1 MAPTMQP
8 TAGGPRTAGSAAG
21 STTAVSP
28 PSRSLRT
35 AVAVSVATAIGATGH
50 LLAGGSLS
58 LGVLAVALAAAT
70 VPAWLSS
77 GRERGWAWIAALQI
91 GNQQLVHVARS
102 SAAGLGE
109 PTMATHDLMR
119 AHVLA
124 EPVTAVV
131 PHDLLMLLAHV
142 LAGLVTAVALRAG
155 ERSMWAQVRRFA
167 ARVRRR
173 WRRLTDPRP
182 ISPPCAAS
190 SIAVM
195 PDHSPRPHQRLL
207 RHAVV
212 LRGPPPATP

>member
-1 MAPTMQP
+1 M
-8 TAGGPRTAGSAAG
+8 
-21 STTAVSP
+21 SP
-28 PSRSLRT
+28 CRLGVSRS
-35 AVAVSVATAIGATGH
+35 VSR
-50 LLAGGSLS
+50 
-58 LGVLAVALAAAT
+58 
-70 VPAWLSS
+70 PW
-77 GRERGWAWIAALQI
+77 
-91 GNQQLVHVARS
+91 RS
-102 SAAGLGE
+102 
-109 PTMATHDLMR
+109 HDLMR

-182 ISPPCAAS
+182 ISPPCAAP

-212 LRGPPPATP
+212 LRGPPPATS